1 MSNKDKSLFLY
12 LVRPLRHL
20 LLATIFCGAFV
31 QAENIYVTDMLR
43 LDMYPTE
50 EMTGPSM
57 RKLKS
62 GDRMDLLERKGRY
75 ARVRID
81 GGQEGWVKSL
91 YLVEEEPARTRV
103 NKLEQTN
110 VSLEATVKKLR
121 SQLAGEQAAVAELKQ
136 KQSGSAELTAATE
149 QEVVNLR
156 EQNTELEEKMSQYA
170 SSVPLSWLFIAMV
183 IALAGGIAGGWYFID
198 SRSRSKHGGY
208 RIY

>member
-1 MSNKDKSLFLY
+1 MSNKGKSVFLY
-12 LVRPLRHL
+12 VMRPLRYL
-20 LLATIFCGAFV
+20 LVVTLLCGTFA
-31 QAENIYVTDMLR
+31 QAESIYVTDMLR

-75 ARVRID
+75 THVRID
-81 GGQEGWVKSL
+81 GQEGWVKSL

-110 VSLEATVKKLR
+110 VSLEAIVKKLR
-121 SQLAGEQAAVAELKQ
+121 SQLAGEQTTVAELKQ
-136 KQSGSAELTAATE
+136 KQSGSAELSAATE
-149 QEVVNLR
+149 QEVANLR
-156 EQNTELEEKMSQYA
+156 EQNAGLEEKMSQYVT
-170 SSVPLSWLFIAMV
+170 SVPLSWLLIAML
-183 IALAGGIAGGWYFID
+183 IALGGGIAGGWYFVD

-208 RIY
+208 RVY

>member
-1 MSNKDKSLFLY
+1 MNNRGESLLLQ
-12 LVRPLRHL
+12 LVQPLRYL
-20 LLATIFCGAFV
+20 LMVTLFCGAFA
-31 QAENIYVTDMLR
+31 QAESIYVTDMLR

-121 SQLAGEQAAVAELKQ
+121 SQLAGEQAAVAEIKQ

-149 QEVVNLR
+149 QEVVSLR
-156 EQNTELEEKMSQYA
+156 EQNVELEGKISRYA

>member
-1 MSNKDKSLFLY
+1 MSNKDKSLFLH
-12 LVRPLRHL
+12 LVLPLRYL
-20 LLATIFCGAFV
+20 LVVTLFCGTFV
-31 QAENIYVTDMLR
+31 QAESIYVTDMLR

-121 SQLAGEQAAVAELKQ
+121 SQLAGEQTAVAELKQ
-136 KQSGSAELTAATE
+136 QQSGSAELTAATE
-149 QEVVNLR
+149 QEVESLR
-156 EQNTELEEKMSQYA
+156 EQNAGLEEKMSQYA

-183 IALAGGIAGGWYFID
+183 IALAGGIGGGWYFVD

>member
-20 LLATIFCGAFV
+20 LLATILCGAFV

-121 SQLAGEQAAVAELKQ
+121 SQLAGEQTAVAELKQ

-149 QEVVNLR
+149 QEVTNLR
-156 EQNTELEEKMSQYA
+156 EQNTELEGKISRYA
-170 SSVPLSWLFIAMV
+170 SSVPRTWLFIVMV
-183 IALAGGIAGGWYFID
+183 IALAGGIAGGWYFVD
-198 SRSRSKHGGY
+198 RRSRSKHGGY

>member
-12 LVRPLRHL
+12 LVRPLRRL
-20 LLATIFCGAFV
+20 LLATILCGAFV

-121 SQLAGEQAAVAELKQ
+121 SQLAGEQGAVAELKQ
-136 KQSGSAELTAATE
+136 KQSGSAELTAAIETE
-149 QEVVNLR
+149 IANLR
-156 EQNTELEEKMSQYA
+156 EQNAGLEAKMSQYA
-170 SSVPLSWLFIAMV
+170 SSVPLSWLLIAML
-183 IALAGGIAGGWYFID
+183 IMLAGGVAGGWYFVD
-198 SRSRSKHGGY
+198 RRSRSKHGGY
-208 RIY
+208 RVY

>member
-1 MSNKDKSLFLY
+1 MNNRGESFL
-12 LVRPLRHL
+12 LHMQQPLRYL
-20 LLATIFCGAFV
+20 LVVTLFCGAFV

-57 RKLKS
+57 HKLKS

-81 GGQEGWVKSL
+81 GGLEGWVKSL

-103 NKLEQTN
+103 NKLEKTN
-110 VSLEATVKKLR
+110 ESLAATVKKLR
-121 SQLAGEQAAVAELKQ
+121 SQLAGEQGAVAELKQ
-136 KQSGSAELTAATE
+136 KQSGSAELNAATE
-149 QEVVNLR
+149 QEVVSLR
-156 EQNTELEEKMSQYA
+156 EKNAGLEEKMSQYA
-170 SSVPLSWLFIAMV
+170 SSVPLSWLLIAMLV
-183 IALAGGIAGGWYFID
+183 ALAGGIAAGWYFVD

-208 RIY
+208 RVY